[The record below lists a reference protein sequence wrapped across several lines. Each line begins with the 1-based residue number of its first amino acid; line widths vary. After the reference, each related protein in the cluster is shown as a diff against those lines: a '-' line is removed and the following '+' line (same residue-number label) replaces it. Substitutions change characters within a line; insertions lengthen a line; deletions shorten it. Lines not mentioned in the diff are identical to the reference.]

1 VFIVLPLH
9 AEAPARGIP
18 PQRSVAAAAPANGSL
33 RCRGFGFDVARE
45 APIDSALPA
54 AQGRA
59 AMFGACKALK
69 MKESGNHAFRF
80 P

>member
-18 PQRSVAAAAPANGSL
+18 PRRSVAT
-33 RCRGFGFDVARE
+33 
-45 APIDSALPA
+45 A

-69 MKESGNHAFRF
+69 MKENGNHAFRF
-80 P
+80 PC